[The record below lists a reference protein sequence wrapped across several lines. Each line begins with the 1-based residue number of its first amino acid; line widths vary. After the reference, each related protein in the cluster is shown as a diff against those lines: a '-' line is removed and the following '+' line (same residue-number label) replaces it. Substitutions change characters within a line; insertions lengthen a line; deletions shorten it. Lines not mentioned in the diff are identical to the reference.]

1 MPERAIV
8 FRAGLAILAV
18 AAVSLLFIASYAG
31 ALHDPRPHDV
41 PVAVDSRVPDA
52 VAEQLGR
59 SGEIDVE
66 HVDSAAD
73 ALRKIDE
80 RDVYG
85 AVLAGPRGFVVVVAP
100 AAGPSVADAL
110 RTGLAVQLRRT
121 GEPVRVR
128 VVHRLPS
135 ADSRGLVG
143 FYTAVGW
150 IVGAY
155 LGASFLG
162 LIFGERPG
170 RRHTVWRLGALAV
183 LALVVGFSGAALA
196 SAIGDFGGSVALLGL
211 VGALTVMAVGA
222 VTLALMSLFGVVGIG
237 ISVLIFVVL
246 GNPSSGGP
254 FATELLPGFWRAVG
268 PLIPTGAVTTA
279 IRDIAYFPDAS
290 IAGPVLVILAWLV
303 VGVVAALAIG
313 SRRGPL
319 TDEEAA
325 ATTAA
330 AAAP

>member
-18 AAVSLLFIASYAG
+18 TAVSLLFIASYAG
-31 ALHDPRPHDV
+31 ALHEPTPHDV
-41 PVAVDSRVPDA
+41 PVAVDSRVPEA
-52 VAEQLGR
+52 VTARLGQ
-59 SGEIDVE
+59 SDEIEV
-66 HVDSAAD
+66 VRADSAAD
-73 ALRKIDE
+73 ALAKIDD

-85 AVLAGPRGFVVVVAP
+85 AVVADRRGFVVVVAP
-100 AAGPSVADAL
+100 AAGPAVAEAL
-110 RTGLAVQLRRT
+110 RAGLVSQLRRT
-121 GEPVRVR
+121 GAPVRVR
-128 VVHRLPS
+128 EVHRLPS

-162 LIFGERPG
+162 LIFGEQPG
-170 RRHTVWRLGALAV
+170 RRHTVWRLGALAI
-183 LALVVGFSGAALA
+183 LALLVGFSGAALA
-196 SAIGDFGGSVALLGL
+196 HAIGDFGGSVALLGL

-222 VTLALMSLFGVVGIG
+222 VTLALMSALGLIGIG
-237 ISVLIFVVL
+237 VSILIFVVL

-254 FATELLPGFWRAVG
+254 FATELLPGLWRDTG

-313 SRRGPL
+313 GRRGPL
-319 TDEEAA
+319 TEDEAA
-325 ATTAA
+325 ASMGA

>member
-8 FRAGLAILAV
+8 FRAALAILAV
-18 AAVSLLFIASYAG
+18 TAVSLLFIASYAG
-31 ALHDPRPHDV
+31 ALHEPTPHDV
-41 PVAVDSRVPDA
+41 PVAVDARVPGA
-52 VAEQLGR
+52 VAARLDR
-59 SGEIDVE
+59 SSAVRVE
-66 HVDSAAD
+66 RVSTAAD
-73 ALRKIDE
+73 ALAKIDE

-85 AVLAGPRGFVVVVAP
+85 AVLLDRRGFVLVVAP

-110 RTGLAVQLRRT
+110 RSGLVPALQAT

-128 VVHRLPS
+128 VVHPLPS

-162 LIFGERPG
+162 LLFGEQPG
-170 RRHTVWRLGALAV
+170 RRHTVWRLGALAI
-183 LALVVGFSGAALA
+183 LALIVGFAGAALA

-211 VGALTVMAVGA
+211 VGALCVMAVGA
-222 VTLALMSLFGVVGIG
+222 VTLALMSLLGLIGIG
-237 ISVLIFVVL
+237 VSIVIFVVL

-254 FATELLPGFWRAVG
+254 FASELLPGFWRAIG

-290 IAGPVLVILAWLV
+290 LAGPVLVLAAWLV
-303 VGVVAALAIG
+303 IGVVAALAVG
-313 SRRGPL
+313 RRRGPL
-319 TDEEAA
+319 TEEEAA
-325 ATTAA
+325 ASMGAA
-330 AAAP
+330 SAP